1 MKRKTQLIVMY
12 HTYMVLAILTGIV
25 SLFGIIDLIHL
36 GPKYGIMA
44 GTFACI
50 TFVTVSVGLFRGAMA
65 CRDKIVTSWMI

>member
-1 MKRKTQLIVMY
+1 MY

-65 CRDKIVTSWMI
+65 CRDKIVTS